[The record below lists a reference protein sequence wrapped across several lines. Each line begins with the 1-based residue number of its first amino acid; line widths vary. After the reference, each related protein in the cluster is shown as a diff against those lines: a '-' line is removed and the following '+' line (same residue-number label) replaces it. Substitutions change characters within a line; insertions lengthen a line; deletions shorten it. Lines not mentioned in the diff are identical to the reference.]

1 MRSLRF
7 VFIVIAAAVISPPA
21 SAEPDR
27 PKPVRFMCEGE
38 MIARSGDATHR
49 SNLSVAFDV
58 STGTVEVSGWGE
70 ASITSKLDADTLTF
84 EARPRTVGGQ
94 SKGAIN
100 RITGRA
106 AIVVRRSGFEGL
118 FHGRCRTGQRFR
130 IEPLSQLHLAPI

>member
-1 MRSLRF
+1 MRSRGFLF
-7 VFIVIAAAVISPPA
+7 VAIVAAVISPTA

-38 MIARSGDATHR
+38 MISGDATHR
-49 SNLSVAFDV
+49 SNMSVAFDM
-58 STGTVEVSGWGE
+58 STGTVDVAGWGE

-84 EARPRTVGGQ
+84 EARPGTVGGQ

-130 IEPLSQLHLAPI
+130 IEPLSQLHLAPT